1 MGHSM
6 GGAEVLIYAATAPTS
21 ITSRIAGFLAES
33 PFVALASSAKPF
45 RITVILGRLASKI
58 LPHYQMVNKLD
69 INKITRDPVVNKEL
83 EADTLCH
90 DIGTLEGL
98 AGMLDRGLELESQ
111 RVTLRDSAEKKF
123 SLWVG
128 HGSADAICD
137 YYAAK
142 TWTEGCAVQ
151 EKTFRTYEGWYHRS
165 GNTQLREGGTTI
177 RPINIRNPV
186 ISLFYPLV
194 GQITDEDVHVVH
206 SEPGN
211 DKVLFADDVAD
222 WILARSDH
230 SRAAQGVVEDGARP
244 RL

>member
-21 ITSRIAGFLAES
+21 ITSRITGFLAES

-45 RITVILGRLASKI
+45 RITVVLGRLASKI

-83 EADTLCH
+83 EADMLCH
-90 DIGTLEGL
+90 DTGTLEGL

-111 RVTLRDSAEKKF
+111 RVTLRDSVEKKF

-142 TWTEGCAVQ
+142 AWTEGCAVQ
-151 EKTFRTYEGWYHRS
+151 DKTFRTYEGWYHR
-165 GNTQLREGGTTI
+165 L
-177 RPINIRNPV
+177 
-186 ISLFYPLV
+186 
-194 GQITDEDVHVVH
+194 H

-211 DKVLFADDVAD
+211 DKVLFADDVVD
-222 WILARSDH
+222 WILARSDY